1 MPDAKRRHVVGSS
14 TVKVLV
20 IGGGARE
27 HALVRALRRDPGVAQ
42 VHAAPGNAGIAA
54 DADVHPVDV
63 SEPEEI
69 ADLAVRL
76 GVDLVVVGPEVPLV
90 AGASDALRHRGIPC
104 FGPSADAAQLEGS
117 KAFAKTV
124 MAAADVPTATS
135 LVCDTPDEAARA
147 LDQFGPPYV
156 VKDDGLASGK
166 GVVVTADRDAALE
179 HAKACG
185 RVVIEEFLDGPEV
198 SLFCIT
204 DGHTVVPLALAQDF
218 KRAYDGDE
226 GPNTGGMGAYT
237 PLDWLPS
244 DFVDDVMSRIVRP
257 TLDEMRHR
265 GAPYSGVL
273 FVGLA
278 LTARGPRVVEFNARF
293 GDPEAQVLFARLS
306 SPLSPLLYAAATGEL
321 AAHPRLRWTDGSAV
335 TVVLAA
341 SGYPQAPRTGD
352 PIDGLAAADAVPG
365 VEILHAGTRVDSSG
379 AVVSAGGRVLCVT
392 ATGADLGQARNRA
405 YDAIALIELD
415 GGWFRTDIGAAA
427 EKDAVRIPALAD

>member
-1 MPDAKRRHVVGSS
+1 
-14 TVKVLV
+14 LV
-20 IGGGARE
+20 IGGGGRE
-27 HALVRALRRDPGVAQ
+27 HALVRALNRDPGVDQ

-54 DADVHPVDV
+54 EAHVHPVDMG
-63 SEPEEI
+63 EPEEI
-69 ADLAVRL
+69 ADLAERL
-76 GVDLVVVGPEVPLV
+76 GADLVVIGPEVPLV
-90 AGASDALRHRGIPC
+90 AGAADALRHRGIAC
-104 FGPSADAAQLEGS
+104 FGPTANAAQLEGS

-156 VKDDGLASGK
+156 VKNDGLASGK
-166 GVVVTADRDAALE
+166 GVVVTSDRDAALE

-185 RVVIEEFLDGPEV
+185 RVVIEEYLDGPEV

-204 DGHTVVPLALAQDF
+204 DGQAVVPLALAQDF
-218 KRAYDGDE
+218 KRAFDGDE

-237 PLDWLPS
+237 PLAWVPN
-244 DFVDDVMSRIVRP
+244 DFVDDVVARIVQP

-265 GAPYSGVL
+265 GTPFSGVL

-293 GDPEAQVLFARLS
+293 GDPEAQVLFARLT

-321 AAHPRLRWTDGSAV
+321 AAHPRLHWADGSAV

-352 PIDGLAAADAVPG
+352 PIGGLDAAASVQG
-365 VEILHAGTRVDSSG
+365 VEILHAGTRADSSG

-392 ATGADLGQARNRA
+392 ASGADLGQARSRA
-405 YDAIALIELD
+405 YDAVARIELD
-415 GGWFRTDIGAAA
+415 GSWFRTDIGAAA
-427 EKDAVRIPALAD
+427 YAGQIQVPARQD